1 MKITHTIV
9 MILII
14 ACVLSTFAGCQEP
27 QKAQET
33 PKKIEKITPKPEKPK
48 KTPKIQ
54 LEKTVHNFGK
64 MGPGKSKTC
73 NFVFKNV
80 GDGEL
85 VIKKIQSTCGCTVP
99 QLKKKK
105 YAPGESGTIK
115 VTFRVPTNEGPTT
128 KHLYILSNAP
138 KKPRY
143 QFSVKAAVEVTVSY
157 TPKRLNLDLREENAA
172 APKIILKSKD
182 DQPFSIKSIT
192 SSQKTITVEF
202 DRTVKAT
209 EFILEPK
216 VDKEKLQKYNN
227 GNIRIMV
234 THPGAGVINITYNAK
249 APFTLSRQ
257 RIIIRDA
264 EPQKTITK
272 DTWIISNYGIPI
284 EIESISS
291 KNNYMKVI
299 SREKKD
305 DKRIKLTIEVTPP
318 DKPSQKDK
326 DKKPKRYFTD
336 NLTIKIKGGYKLVV
350 NCNGWYKTKQGKNTK

>member
-1 MKITHTIV
+1 MKINNTVV
-9 MILII
+9 MILTI
-14 ACVLSTFAGCQEP
+14 ACVLSAFTGCQEP
-27 QKAQET
+27 QKAPET
-33 PKKIEKITPKPEKPK
+33 LKKVEKITPTPEKPK

-64 MGPGKSKTC
+64 MGPGKSKKC

-80 GDGEL
+80 GEGEL
-85 VIKKIQSTCGCTVP
+85 IIKKIQSTCGCTVP

-115 VTFRVPTNEGPTT
+115 VTFRAPTHEGSTT
-128 KHLYILSNAP
+128 KHLYVLSNDP
-138 KKPRY
+138 KKPKY
-143 QFSVKAAVEVTVSY
+143 QFSVKATVEVKVTF
-157 TPKRLNLDLREENAA
+157 TPRRLNLDLREENAA

-182 DQPFSIKSIT
+182 GQPFAIKSIT
-192 SSQKTITVEF
+192 SSQKTITAEF
-202 DRTVKAT
+202 DPTVKAT
-209 EFILEPK
+209 EFIIEPK

-234 THPGAGVINITYNAK
+234 THPGAGVINIAYNAK
-249 APFTLSRQ
+249 PPFTLSRP
-257 RIIIRDA
+257 RILIQNA
-264 EPQKTITK
+264 EPQKTVTK
-272 DTWIISNYGIPI
+272 DTWIISNYDLPI

-299 SREKKD
+299 SREKRD
-305 DKRIKLTIEVTPP
+305 EKRIKLTIEVTPP

-326 DKKPKRYFTD
+326 AKRPKRYFTD

-350 NCNGWYKTKQGKNTK
+350 NCNGWFKTKPARNTK